1 MLAAHACPPFEDT
14 VFGQQQTSSQ
24 LSEADA
30 AMVGEFP
37 AAAVGNALLL
47 LQCASMQPWQR
58 RFGHYLLVSC

>member
-1 MLAAHACPPFEDT
+1 MLAAHACAPWGDAALVQE
-14 VFGQQQTSSQ
+14 QTSSQ
-24 LSEADA
+24 LPEADA

-58 RFGHYLLVSC
+58 RFGHYLLVSG